1 MEGNT
6 MSKIEWTDVTWNCVT
21 GCTKISL
28 SCKNCYAEK
37 MTRRLAAMGQA
48 KYANGFKVTT
58 HVDIIEQPLE
68 WKTPRRI
75 FVNSMS
81 DTFHNDVPEDFIFS
95 LFDTMNRADWHQFQV
110 LTKRS
115 ERFLKMN
122 PYLDWS
128 ENIWMGVTIENADY
142 IQRIDH
148 LRATSAHIKFLSLE
162 PLLGPIPNLNLDG
175 IDWVIVGGESGA
187 GARPMPEEWVLDI
200 RDQCIDKGVPFFFKQ
215 WGGVNKKKNGKLLDG
230 KIWGEYPVLNNKL
243 NKPNISDDIYSFVE
257 CLTPEE
263 KSILLKRI
271 PEAQLTQLF
280 REASFL

>member
-128 ENIWMGVTIENADY
+128 ENIWMGVTIVFSVLIICVLLPHISNSF
-142 IQRIDH
+142 H
-148 LRATSAHIKFLSLE
+148 LSHFS
-162 PLLGPIPNLNLDG
+162 
-175 IDWVIVGGESGA
+175 
-187 GARPMPEEWVLDI
+187 
-200 RDQCIDKGVPFFFKQ
+200 DQY
-215 WGGVNKKKNGKLLDG
+215 L
-230 KIWGEYPVLNNKL
+230 
-243 NKPNISDDIYSFVE
+243 
-257 CLTPEE
+257 
-263 KSILLKRI
+263 ILILMALI
-271 PEAQLTQLF
+271 G
-280 REASFL
+280 